1 MGRRAAEAL
10 ARSAAEVPPVS
21 HLFANA
27 VTSFVRLYHLLW
39 LLPSSVS
46 SASHLHLAIA
56 ALTPFCRPP
65 EHFRQLC
72 PHKEGDPT
80 ADERNCAKVA
90 CVRRGRREGGAR
102 WPTTPVTPEI
112 SLGEAVLL
120 IALCPRVGGGDT
132 ITASSRSYLSCL
144 LILFLRVISLS

>member
-1 MGRRAAEAL
+1 MIYVTLKMKGLKVGRRAAEAL

-65 EHFRQLC
+65 AALPAIMSSQ
-72 PHKEGDPT
+72 
-80 ADERNCAKVA
+80 
-90 CVRRGRREGGAR
+90 RRRPDGGRTELREGGVRAAGQ
-102 WPTTPVTPEI
+102 E
-112 SLGEAVLL
+112 
-120 IALCPRVGGGDT
+120 GGG
-132 ITASSRSYLSCL
+132 SSMAYHPRDA
-144 LILFLRVISLS
+144 RD